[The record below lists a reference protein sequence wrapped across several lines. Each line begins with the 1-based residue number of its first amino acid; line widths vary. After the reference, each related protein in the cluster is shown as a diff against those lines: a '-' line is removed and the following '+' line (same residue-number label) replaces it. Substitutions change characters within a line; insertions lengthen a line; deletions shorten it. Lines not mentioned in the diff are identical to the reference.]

1 VIQMAN
7 VTDIKAQCRMS
18 TGGIHEISVLD
29 ISEAGCMIGKRML
42 RLQVDERLLIK
53 LPNLAYQAA
62 TVLWVDDDRAGL
74 VFEQPLYSAI
84 LTHLQA
90 HQSTC
95 FANTMPKRPST
106 STVA

>member
-1 VIQMAN
+1 MAN

-18 TGGIHEISVLD
+18 TGGVHEISVLD

-42 RLQVDERLLIK
+42 RL
-53 LPNLAYQAA
+53 
-62 TVLWVDDDRAGL
+62 WVDDDRAGL

-84 LTHLQA
+84 LKHLQA